1 MDQILADA
9 KSLAQRLQ
17 YHDSAADSLISDAA
31 NLQTKLHGM
40 KEVEIFN
47 LLQNYFFR
55 NSFGHKYFIRCS
67 ICSLSLTISK
77 LLLSSK

>member
-40 KEVEIFN
+40 KEVYIHN
-47 LLQNYFFR
+47 NIQNYLFFESPLGKSASV
-55 NSFGHKYFIRCS
+55 NAAYTAVF
-67 ICSLSLTISK
+67 
-77 LLLSSK
+77 